1 MVVCKGLVGDI
12 EASADG
18 ESTGRRS
25 TTLVNFV
32 SEEEAK
38 RRPRAAKRASGWEAN
53 LDLKF
58 AAALSPWL
66 ASGEEK
72 QENNDQI

>member
-25 TTLVNFV
+25 TMLVNFV
-32 SEEEAK
+32 PEEEAK

-53 LDLKF
+53 LDLRF
-58 AAALSPWL
+58 EAALSPWL
-66 ASGEEK
+66 PSGLKTEE
-72 QENNDQI
+72 